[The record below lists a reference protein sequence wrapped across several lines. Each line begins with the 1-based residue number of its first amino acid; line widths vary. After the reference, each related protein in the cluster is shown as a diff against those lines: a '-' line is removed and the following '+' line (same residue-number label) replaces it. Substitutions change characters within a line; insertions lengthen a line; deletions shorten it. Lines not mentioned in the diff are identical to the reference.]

1 MEIGDFGG
9 MGRIGSNIG
18 GNIADHAHA
27 APSVSH
33 TPVGIGIGNHW

>member
-1 MEIGDFGG
+1 MILAVWAVGAG
-9 MGRIGSNIG
+9 IGSNIG